1 MNKHMRLRA
10 AVVLVGLLA
19 LTFGV
24 GTAVADA
31 PFGPTIT
38 TDQPDYVPGSTVYVT
53 GAGWAIGET
62 VHIVV
67 RSTDLVD
74 LVWSTSADVFAA
86 GDGTITYQFD
96 LPLLFSVSRCLCG
109 TFPSR
114 PRNSRPP

>member
-1 MNKHMRLRA
+1 MRPRACSSPTRYRASPACSRRVGRVRRSLRHGTHCDWSLGSEIHHNMNKHMRLRA

-67 RSTDLVD
+67 RSTDLV
-74 LVWSTSADVFAA
+74 
-86 GDGTITYQFD
+86 
-96 LPLLFSVSRCLCG
+96 
-109 TFPSR
+109 
-114 PRNSRPP
+114 